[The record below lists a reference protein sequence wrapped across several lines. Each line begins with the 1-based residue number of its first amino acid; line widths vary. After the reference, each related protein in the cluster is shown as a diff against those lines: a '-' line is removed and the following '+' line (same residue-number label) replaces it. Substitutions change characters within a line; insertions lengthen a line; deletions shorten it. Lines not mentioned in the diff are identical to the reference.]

1 MRVKKSNETIV
12 RFPGL
17 GTIISDTIARH
28 KMAAFLRN
36 RMGIRQ
42 SVVDKLK
49 RGN

>member
-1 MRVKKSNETIV
+1 MRVKKSNEEQFCSPKLGELVSDAIV
-12 RFPGL
+12 
-17 GTIISDTIARH
+17 RH

-36 RMGIRQ
+36 EVGMRQ

>member
-12 RFPGL
+12 RFLEL

-36 RMGIRQ
+36 EVGMRQ
-42 SVVDKLK
+42 SVVEKLK